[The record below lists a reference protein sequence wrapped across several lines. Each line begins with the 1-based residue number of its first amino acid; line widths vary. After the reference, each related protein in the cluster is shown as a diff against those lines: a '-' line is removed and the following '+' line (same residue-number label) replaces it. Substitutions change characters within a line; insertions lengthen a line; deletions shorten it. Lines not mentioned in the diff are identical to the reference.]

1 MIEHKGKHPIELIH
15 PRSLKYTSHKL
26 QHFLQKRLWLKV
38 IIAMLLG
45 ILVGL
50 LLNPTTGLVA
60 KETGLIFSEWIVL
73 PGVIFLALIQMI
85 VIPLI
90 FASIIRGIAASENIN
105 QLKKSGVMIALYFI
119 GTTIVAILIGLSL
132 AFLIQPGQYINT
144 SSFDIAVE
152 ANIDTIM
159 PSMNIQ
165 DLVLGVIPTN
175 VFSAMTNMQFLQ
187 IIVFAIIFGIALVN
201 MNPNQSKPLL
211 ELLGSLQSVCI
222 TIVKWA
228 MILVPV
234 AVFGFTARAITQFG
248 FDVLLGMGVYILTVL
263 IGLGIMMLFYLTII
277 FFTTGMSPTKYLSKI
292 KNAQLL
298 AFSTSSS
305 AATMPYSMKTAEERL
320 GIRSSIAQFIIPI
333 GATINM
339 DGTAMY
345 QTIAVI
351 FLAQVFGINLAL
363 TAIILIIITV
373 VGSSIGAP
381 GTPGVGIVILSAI
394 LASIGIPLAGI
405 ALLIGFDRILDMF
418 RTTINVTGDLTAAV
432 VINKFVKSDMTR
444 EQQIKHESSLEK
456 ERKSKG
462 TDVVIAKHS
471 QVFK

>member
-15 PRSLKYTSHKL
+15 PRSLKYASHKL
-26 QHFLQKRLWLKV
+26 QNFLQKRLWLKV

-50 LLNPTTGLVA
+50 LLNPTTGLIA
-60 KETGLIFSEWIVL
+60 KDTGIILSEWIVL
-73 PGVIFLALIQMI
+73 PGVIFLALVQMI

-105 QLKKSGVMIALYFI
+105 QLKKSGVMIAFYFI

-132 AFLIQPGQYINT
+132 AFLIQPGQYINS
-144 SSFDIAVE
+144 SSFGAVE
-152 ANIDTIM
+152 TNMETIM

-175 VFSAMTNMQFLQ
+175 VFSAMMNMQFLQ
-187 IIVFAIIFGIALVN
+187 IIVFAIIFGVALVN
-201 MNPNQSKPLL
+201 MNPTQSKPLL
-211 ELLGSLQSVCI
+211 ELFGSLQSVCI

-228 MILVPV
+228 MLLVPV

-263 IGLGIMMLFYLTII
+263 IGLGLMMLFYLLII
-277 FFTTGMSPTKYLSKI
+277 FFTTGMRPRKYLSKI
-292 KNAQLL
+292 KDAQLL

-305 AATMPYSMKTAEERL
+305 AATMPYSMKVAEERL

-373 VGSSIGAP
+373 IGSSIGAP

-444 EQQIKHESSLEK
+444 KQQIKHEFSLEK

-462 TDVVIAKHS
+462 TDVIIANHS

>member
-15 PRSLKYTSHKL
+15 PRSLKYASHKL
-26 QHFLQKRLWLKV
+26 QNFLQKRLWLKV

-50 LLNPTTGLVA
+50 LLNPTTGLIA
-60 KETGLIFSEWIVL
+60 KDTGIILSEWIVL
-73 PGVIFLALIQMI
+73 PGVIFLALVQMI

-105 QLKKSGVMIALYFI
+105 QLKKSGVMIAFYFI

-132 AFLIQPGQYINT
+132 AFLIQPGQYINS
-144 SSFDIAVE
+144 SSFGAVE
-152 ANIDTIM
+152 TNMETIM

-175 VFSAMTNMQFLQ
+175 VFSAMMNMQFLQ
-187 IIVFAIIFGIALVN
+187 IIVFAIIFGVALVN
-201 MNPNQSKPLL
+201 MNPTQSKPLL
-211 ELLGSLQSVCI
+211 ELFGSLQSVCI

-228 MILVPV
+228 MLLVPV

-263 IGLGIMMLFYLTII
+263 IGLGLMMLFYLLII
-277 FFTTGMSPTKYLSKI
+277 FLTTGMRPRKYLSKI

-363 TAIILIIITV
+363 TAIVLIIVTV

-394 LASIGIPLAGI
+394 LTSIGIPVIGI

-444 EQQIKHESSLEK
+444 EEQITHESNLEK

-462 TDVVIAKHS
+462 LDVVIAKHS

>member
-1 MIEHKGKHPIELIH
+1 MIDHTDKHPIELIH

-26 QHFLQKRLWLKV
+26 QTFLQKRLWIKV

-45 ILVGL
+45 LLAGL
-50 LLNPTTGLVA
+50 LLNQGTGLVA
-60 KETGLIFSEWIVL
+60 KNTGLIVSEWIAL
-73 PGVIFLALIQMI
+73 PGIIFLALIQMI

-90 FASIIRGIAASENIN
+90 FASVIRGIAASENIN
-105 QLKKSGVMIALYFI
+105 QLKQSGVMIAFYFI

-132 AFLIQPGQYINT
+132 AFIIQPGQYIDAT
-144 SSFDIAVE
+144 SFGINVE
-152 ANIDTIM
+152 TSLETIM

-175 VFSAMTNMQFLQ
+175 VFSAMINMQFLQ
-187 IIVFAIIFGIALVN
+187 IIVFAIIFGVALVN

-211 ELLGSLQSVCI
+211 ELLGSLQSVCM

-228 MILVPV
+228 MWLVPL
-234 AVFGFTARAITQFG
+234 AVFGFTARAVTQFG
-248 FDVLLGMGVYILTVL
+248 FDVLLGMGVYLATVL
-263 IGLGIMMLFYLTII
+263 LGLGLMMIFYLAII
-277 FFTTGMSPTKYLSKI
+277 FFTTGMRPRKYLSKI

-363 TAIILIIITV
+363 TAIVLIIVTV

-394 LASIGIPLAGI
+394 LTSIGIPVIGI

-444 EQQIKHESSLEK
+444 EEQITHESNLEK

-462 TDVVIAKHS
+462 LDVVIAKHS

>member
-15 PRSLKYTSHKL
+15 PRSLKYASHKL
-26 QHFLQKRLWLKV
+26 QNFLQKRLWLKV

-50 LLNPTTGLVA
+50 LLNPTTGLIA
-60 KETGLIFSEWIVL
+60 KDTGIILSEWIVL
-73 PGVIFLALIQMI
+73 PGVIFLALVQMI

-105 QLKKSGVMIALYFI
+105 QLKKSGVMIAFYFI

-132 AFLIQPGQYINT
+132 AFLIQPGQYINS
-144 SSFDIAVE
+144 SSFGAVE
-152 ANIDTIM
+152 TNMETIM

-175 VFSAMTNMQFLQ
+175 VFSAMMNMQFLQ
-187 IIVFAIIFGIALVN
+187 IIVFAIIFGVALVN
-201 MNPNQSKPLL
+201 MNPTQSKPLL
-211 ELLGSLQSVCI
+211 ELFGSLQSVCI

-263 IGLGIMMLFYLTII
+263 IGLGLMMLFYLLII
-277 FFTTGMSPTKYLSKI
+277 FFTTGMRPRKYLSKI
-292 KNAQLL
+292 KDAQLL

-305 AATMPYSMKTAEERL
+305 AATMPYSMKVAEEKL

-339 DGTAMY
+339 DGTALY

-363 TAIILIIITV
+363 TAIVLIIITII
-373 VGSSIGAP
+373 GSSIGAP

-394 LASIGIPLAGI
+394 LVSIGIPLIGI

-444 EQQIKHESSLEK
+444 EEQITHESSLEK

-462 TDVVIAKHS
+462 TDVVIAKG
-471 QVFK
+471 FEE

>member
-15 PRSLKYTSHKL
+15 PRSLKYASHKL
-26 QHFLQKRLWLKV
+26 QNFLQKRLWLKV

-50 LLNPTTGLVA
+50 LLNPTTGLIA
-60 KETGLIFSEWIVL
+60 KDTGIILSEWIVL
-73 PGVIFLALIQMI
+73 PGVIFLALVQMI

-105 QLKKSGVMIALYFI
+105 QLKKSGVMIAFYFI

-132 AFLIQPGQYINT
+132 AFLIQPAQYINS
-144 SSFDIAVE
+144 SSFGAVE
-152 ANIDTIM
+152 TNMETIM

-175 VFSAMTNMQFLQ
+175 VFSAMMNMQFLQ
-187 IIVFAIIFGIALVN
+187 IIVFAIIFGVALVN
-201 MNPNQSKPLL
+201 MNPTQSKPLL
-211 ELLGSLQSVCI
+211 ELFGSLQSVCI

-228 MILVPV
+228 MLLVPV